1 MRPFQDIEQ
10 AAIAR
15 KGSQQALEA
24 LLHTPKTAGEIR
36 AITPDRFLSEMSK
49 CVFQAGFSWKVI
61 DAKWPRFEEVFEGFD
76 VGRWSMMHD
85 EDVVHLLKAEGIV
98 AHGPKIKSVGDNARF
113 LQPLAADHGSVGAFF
128 ANWQTADYCNNLRVV
143 QKGGSRLGGKTG
155 QVALRR
161 LGIDTPIFSG
171 DVLSALDAEG
181 VVGKMP
187 SSNNDFAAVQA
198 AFDQWHKE
206 SGRSLT
212 QISQI
217 LALSVG

>member
-1 MRPFQDIEQ
+1 MRPFHEIEQ

-24 LLHTPKTAGEIR
+24 LLQTPKTADDIR
-36 AITPDRFLSEMSK
+36 AIAPDRFLSEMSK

-61 DAKWPRFEEVFEGFD
+61 DAKWPRFEEIFEGFD

-85 EDVVHLLKAEGIV
+85 EDVEHLLKAEGIV

-113 LQPLAADHGSVGAFF
+113 LLSLAAEHGSVGAFF
-128 ANWQTADYCNNLRVV
+128 ANWQTADYCDNLRIV
-143 QKGGSRLGGKTG
+143 QKGGARLGGKTG

-187 SSNNDFAAVQA
+187 SSNKDFAAVQA